1 MPDNET
7 ISRFVAL
14 CKTREKERMR
24 GGGGKKE
31 GERERER
38 ESARELRLGNSAA
51 LDDIERLPGPREST
65 DN

>member
-1 MPDNET
+1 MQDE
-7 ISRFVAL
+7 
-14 CKTREKERMR
+14 RERESERGR
-24 GGGGKKE
+24 GKKE
-31 GERERER
+31 GERKRER